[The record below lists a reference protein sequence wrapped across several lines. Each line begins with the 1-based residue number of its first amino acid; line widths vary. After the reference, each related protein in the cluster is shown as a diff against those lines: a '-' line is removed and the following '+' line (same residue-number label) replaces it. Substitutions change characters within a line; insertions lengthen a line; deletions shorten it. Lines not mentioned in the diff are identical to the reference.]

1 MGSGPTPATFIIKEL
16 HDRNSFFVSI
26 GELLVSWTGLQ
37 KERAEKVMEDAEYWR
52 YYRHNNPNTSDRL
65 MREYKQIRI
74 R

>member
-1 MGSGPTPATFIIKEL
+1 M
-16 HDRNSFFVSI
+16 
-26 GELLVSWTGLQ
+26 SWTGLQ